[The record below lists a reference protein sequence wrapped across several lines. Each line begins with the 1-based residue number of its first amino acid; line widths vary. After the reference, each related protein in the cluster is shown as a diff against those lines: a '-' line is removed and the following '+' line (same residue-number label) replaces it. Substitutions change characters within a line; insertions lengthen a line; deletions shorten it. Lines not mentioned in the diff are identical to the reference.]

1 MYKFISK
8 KHFIKI
14 SSIIILVIYLVFLYI
29 DFVSKY
35 LRNIYSVGLKYSTIV
50 FCFIISLL
58 IGSDGY
64 GKEDTQLVQLAR
76 LFNLIADY
84 FLVIAC
90 NFNIGV
96 FFFALVQ
103 IAYIIRHSIMENK
116 RYKNLIFFIIALTI
130 ALIEL
135 VNINI
140 TSIEK
145 ELIILVIIYAALLT
159 TSLYCAVS
167 TISRGKYPKK
177 SSWIIALGMFLF
189 FMCDLNVGLYNILR
203 ESDIKFFLGYLIWLF
218 YLPSQLLLTLSGFNI
233 DYLEK
238 VFLDKK

>member
-14 SSIIILVIYLVFLYI
+14 SSIIIIVIYLVFLYI

-50 FCFIISLL
+50 FYFIISLL
-58 IGSDGY
+58 IGSNGY
-64 GKEDTQLVQLAR
+64 SKEDTRLVQLAR

-84 FLVIAC
+84 FLVISC
-90 NFNIGV
+90 DFNIGI

-103 IAYIIRHSIMENK
+103 ITYIIRHSIMENK
-116 RYKNLIFFIIALTI
+116 RYKNLIFFIIALMI
-130 ALIEL
+130 ALIAL

-145 ELIILVIIYAALLT
+145 ELIILAITYAALLV

-203 ESDIKFFLGYLIWLF
+203 ESDMKFFLGYLIWLF

-238 VFLDKK
+238 IF

>member
-58 IGSDGY
+58 IGSNGY
-64 GKEDTQLVQLAR
+64 SKEDTQLVQLAR

-84 FLVIAC
+84 FLVISC
-90 NFNIGV
+90 DFSIGI

-103 IAYIIRHSIMENK
+103 ITYIIRHSIMEDK
-116 RYKNLIFFIIALTI
+116 KYKNLVFLIIALTI
-130 ALIEL
+130 ALIAL

-140 TSIEK
+140 ASIEK
-145 ELIILVIIYAALLT
+145 DLIILASIYAALLT

-167 TISRGKYPKK
+167 TISRSKYPKK
-177 SSWIIALGMFLF
+177 SSWMIALGMFLF

-233 DYLEK
+233 DSL
-238 VFLDKK
+238 

>member
-58 IGSDGY
+58 IGSNGY
-64 GKEDTQLVQLAR
+64 GKEDTRLVQLAR

-84 FLVIAC
+84 FLVISC
-90 NFNIGV
+90 DFNIGV

-103 IAYIIRHSIMENK
+103 ITYIIRHSIMENK
-116 RYKNLIFFIIALTI
+116 KYKNLIFFIIALTI
-130 ALIEL
+130 ALIAI

-167 TISRGKYPKK
+167 TISRSKYPKK
-177 SSWIIALGMFLF
+177 SSCIIALGMFLF

-203 ESDIKFFLGYLIWLF
+203 ESDMKFFLGYLIWLF

-238 VFLDKK
+238 IF